1 MLTVAILHAITVGI
15 YDKEELHD
23 VSAKFTTKFNL
34 KKLDFKNFL
43 GSMLTYALNFAVCYT
58 IILSYS

>member
-1 MLTVAILHAITVGI
+1 MIIIAEL
-15 YDKEELHD
+15 YDI
-23 VSAKFTTKFNL
+23 SAKYLTKFNL

-58 IILSYS
+58 IISS